1 MDGDRRT
8 GAQAL
13 TPPSVGPV
21 PGLPRRLFSAA
32 YDALLLLAVLLVAGL
47 PAAALTL
54 VLPHEL
60 AVAVLR
66 IYLLL
71 VAAGYF
77 TLFWRK
83 GQTLAMKTWRIRLQ
97 SADGGMPSQRQV
109 WLRFLFACLTL
120 APLGLGWWV
129 ALWRDDR
136 QFLHDHLAG
145 TRLVRSDW
153 RA

>member
-1 MDGDRRT
+1 MGGDRRT
-8 GAQAL
+8 GAESL
-13 TPPSVGPV
+13 TPPSVGRV
-21 PGLPRRLFSAA
+21 PGLPRRLLSAA

-47 PAAALTL
+47 PAAAVTL
-54 VLPHEL
+54 ALPHEL
-60 AVAVLR
+60 AVALLR
-66 IYLLL
+66 IYLVL
-71 VAAGYF
+71 VGAGYF

-97 SADGGMPSQRQV
+97 SADGGAPSRGQV

-120 APLGLGWWV
+120 APLGLGWWA

-145 TRLVRSDW
+145 TRLVRTD
-153 RA
+153 